1 MPFKFQFIMDEYMK
15 QICLKSGKINE
26 EESRALE
33 KSVIKEKTEQA
44 VKDFEA
50 KQVEKYTSNI
60 D

>member
-1 MPFKFQFIMDEYMK
+1 MDEYMK